1 MKRELTPQEIIYKE
15 DFTYQSANDNSTNI
29 IPEYLEIYKS
39 IETALNINR
48 EGFNVYLV
56 DSFSKEKLDN
66 IISYIDTLLKKRD
79 KPRDICYVT
88 LEDVRYPKAL
98 FLNNGNGSILKE
110 RLEAIKNFY
119 FDKIFLFYNSSTNK
133 EKETIIEE
141 IQKKRNDYIGSLIK
155 KAKDEGFELKAT
167 TSGFAFIPLKEG
179 EAMTER
185 EYDDLE
191 QESKEKIIDKAGELK
206 VGAEDVLEKLKDIEL
221 NSIEKLKEIL
231 KKYLIEGS
239 KEIKDDVNI
248 EFEED
253 EEVLNYLLKVCE
265 LIEKD
270 LVDNYTMNFDDD
282 EEKVNE
288 IIAKYIA
295 NVIVDNGQYDHP
307 RVIFE
312 EDPTVNNLIGNVE
325 YENHNGVYTT
335 DVSLIT
341 GGSLLAANEGCLIIR
356 MTSLLNNPGSYYY
369 LRKTLMNNKVSYD
382 YNRGYLEFLSLNG
395 LKPSSISVNVKVILI
410 GDYETYD
417 ALYSLDE
424 DFKKLFRIKSEF
436 NPYVD
441 ITNNNKGALISFID
455 EIRKKNDLLEI
466 TIDGINEV
474 GKFFSRKAG
483 KRNKLFIDLSELD
496 KILALADNKAKEK
509 GKVKIDS
516 SDVIEIAYVTEL
528 IEKEYMKMYK
538 DGKIIVDVKNKIV
551 GSVNGLSVIDTGYF
565 SFGKPLRLTCICSKG
580 VGRIVDVQRESNLSG
595 SIHDKS
601 LNILKGL
608 LTKFLNPYERIP
620 VDFNVSFEQIYGRLE
635 GDSASVAEIIS
646 MISALSKI
654 PIKQNIAVT
663 GSLNQFG
670 DVQPIGGVNEK
681 IEGFFKVCETLDT
694 INDKGVLIPETN
706 KDELV
711 LIPQVEEA
719 IKNGKFH
726 IYTMKDINDAIQVL
740 MLDEDMSLED
750 LVMNITLE
758 VNKYSKSLK

>member
-15 DFTYQSANDNSTNI
+15 DFTYQSANDNSTNV

-66 IISYIDTLLKKRD
+66 IISYIDTLLKKRE

-98 FLNNGNGSILKE
+98 FLSNGNGNILKE

-231 KKYLIEGS
+231 KKYLTEGS
-239 KEIKDDVNI
+239 KEIKDDIKI

-395 LKPSSISVNVKVILI
+395 LKPNSIPVDVKVILI

-441 ITNNNKGALISFID
+441 ITNNNKRALISFID
-455 EIRKKNDLLEI
+455 QIRIKNKLLEI

-474 GKFFSRKAG
+474 GKVFSRKAG
-483 KRNKLFIDLSELD
+483 KRNKLFIDLAELD

-551 GSVNGLSVIDTGYF
+551 GSINGLSVIDTGYF

-719 IKNGKFH
+719 VKNGKFH

-740 MLDEDMSLED
+740 MLDENMSLED
-750 LVMNITLE
+750 VVMNITLE